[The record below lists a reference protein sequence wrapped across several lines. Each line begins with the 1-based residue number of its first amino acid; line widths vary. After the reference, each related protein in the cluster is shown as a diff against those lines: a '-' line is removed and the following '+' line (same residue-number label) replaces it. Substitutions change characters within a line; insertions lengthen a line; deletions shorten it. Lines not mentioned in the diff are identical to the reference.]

1 MKIENTFTI
10 HRPISEAWD
19 ILLDIPSV
27 APCMPGV
34 VLTDVKDGGQFGLVG
49 KVKLGPVQLVMHGEA
64 QLIESDPVTR
74 VAKLTGKARDEKG
87 RGTALSTV
95 VFQLKDRDASSTT
108 VDVVTDVDLAGTI
121 AQYGRGTGLIHAA
134 ATQIIAQFASNL
146 ERKLEAERAV
156 GAAGSGPATPSPVRA
171 EGTPI
176 SGVSLLLQALWLL
189 IRRQFARK

>member
-10 HRPISEAWD
+10 HRPISEAWE

-34 VLTDVKDGGQFGLVG
+34 LLTDVKEGGQFGLVG

-74 VAKLTGKARDEKG
+74 VAKLTGKGRDEKG
-87 RGTALSTV
+87 RGTVSSTV
-95 VFQLKDRDASSTT
+95 VFQLKERDASSTI

-121 AQYGRGTGLIHAA
+121 AQYGRGTGLIQAA
-134 ATQIIAQFASNL
+134 ATQIISQFASNL
-146 ERKLEAERAV
+146 ERKIEAERV
-156 GAAGSGPATPSPVRA
+156 DRTEGAGPAAPPPVHA
-171 EGTPI
+171 ESKPI
-176 SGVSLLLQALWLL
+176 SGFGLLLQAMWLL
-189 IRRQFARK
+189 IKRQFARK